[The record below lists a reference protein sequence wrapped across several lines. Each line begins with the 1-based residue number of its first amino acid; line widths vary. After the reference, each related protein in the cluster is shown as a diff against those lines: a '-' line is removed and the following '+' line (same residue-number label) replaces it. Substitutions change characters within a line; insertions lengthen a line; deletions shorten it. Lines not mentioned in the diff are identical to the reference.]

1 MELRDGSKLAD
12 VGVIPEDWDCSEL
25 DDFITF
31 ISYGFT
37 NPMPTTNFGP
47 YMVTAADIND
57 GRINFDTARC
67 TSSEAFEKRLTA
79 KSRPRRNDVLLTK
92 DGALGRVALVN
103 EELICINQSVAILRP
118 NNRITPGFLARL
130 LQADHYQ
137 KRMIEDAGGS
147 TIKHIYITIVNR
159 MPIAVPKLKS
169 EQEDIAAAL
178 SDADELI
185 ASLDALIAKKR
196 DLKQAAMQ
204 QLLTG
209 KTRLPGFTGDWEVK
223 RLAKIASIRNEKI
236 NTLGADVASFCVE
249 LEQIGQNTGQIEGY
263 SDARSR
269 RSVKYRFRK
278 GDVLF
283 GRLRP
288 YLRKFWHA
296 DCEGVCS
303 TEIWP
308 LIPFDGQLVP
318 GFLFQTVQTEGFIE
332 AANSSYGTH
341 MPRSDWKALTQFEV
355 LVPSDPVEQSA
366 IAEVLADMD
375 AERAALEAKAA
386 KARALKQGMMR
397 ELLTGRI
404 RLV

>member
-1 MELRDGSKLAD
+1 MIPDPSYKETD
-12 VGVIPEDWDCSEL
+12 VGVIPEDWDVATLGDIFDISAGGDYNPSVSSHYRDAVFPYPIYSNAL
-25 DDFITF
+25 TDAGLYGYTSSPVHRNGSVTVTARGMIGSANFRDTPFTAIGRVIVMYPKGMHDGRYFSTF
-31 ISYGFT
+31 I
-37 NPMPTTNFGP
+37 NE
-47 YMVTAADIND
+47 
-57 GRINFDTARC
+57 RIEFAVESTGVPQ
-67 TSSEAFEKRLTA
+67 LTA
-79 KSRPRRNDVLLTK
+79 PQISRYLT
-92 DGALGRVALVN
+92 
-103 EELICINQSVAILRP
+103 
-118 NNRITPGFLARL
+118 F
-130 LQADHYQ
+130 
-137 KRMIEDAGGS
+137 
-147 TIKHIYITIVNR
+147 
-159 MPIAVPKLKS
+159 VPPLS
-169 EQEDIAAAL
+169 EQRAIATAL
-178 SDADELI
+178 SDADALI

-209 KTRLPGFTGDWEVK
+209 KKRLPGFTGDWEVK

-236 NTLGADVASFCVE
+236 NTLGAGVASFCVE
-249 LEQIGQNTGQIEGY
+249 LEQIGQNTGQIYGY

-308 LIPFDGQLVP
+308 LIPLDGQLVP

-355 LVPSDPVEQSA
+355 LVPSDPVEQFA

-386 KARALKQGMMR
+386 KARSLKQGMMQ

-404 RLV
+404 RLL